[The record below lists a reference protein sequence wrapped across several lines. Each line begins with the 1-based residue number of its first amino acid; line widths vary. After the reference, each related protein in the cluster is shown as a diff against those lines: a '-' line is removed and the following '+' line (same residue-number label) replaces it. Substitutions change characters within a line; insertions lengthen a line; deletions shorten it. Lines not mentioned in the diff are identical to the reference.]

1 MTAGNIQSQHC
12 ALLGWGLVILLTP
25 GWSQAEVNTAWL
37 EKTRKVEAP
46 PEMIERIKQTGW
58 LDLFHTCNSMAMKG
72 GDYLDC
78 IRVEAALLPPL
89 DPSKRAHFGQH
100 YDPYKYFTCRSETDN
115 RNTSCNKFKLRRN
128 EAEPVWPYP
137 DAPPIVW
144 PDAPDPPVYQPWMS
158 SKAYFDAL
166 CESEAGKFIYRTVED
181 VEGVYQVRPM
191 IKASDLTLMDRYVM
205 ENPYHYSLGEAASLG
220 ASQVGPDKY
229 RFRETSLYEPKE
241 RWDAW
246 RLEFRHPSVF
256 EKAKPGDKYIQYSE
270 YDGHDLKSVIKTFK
284 QSLESEFGYVWR
296 GITRPNDR
304 VHGIAGGELLVIDLK
319 TNEILGLWRG
329 FVRSGT
335 KSSERVWW
343 LAPHSCPQRT
353 GDSEELARFILE
365 ILRPK
370 R

>member
-1 MTAGNIQSQHC
+1 MQHR
-12 ALLGWGLVILLTP
+12 ALLGWGLLILLIP

-46 PEMIERIKQTGW
+46 PEMVERIKQTGW

-89 DPSKRAHFGQH
+89 DPSKKAHFGQH

-166 CESEAGKFIYRTVED
+166 CEREAGKFIYRTVED
-181 VEGVYQVRPM
+181 VEGIYQVRAL
-191 IKASDLTLMDRYVM
+191 IDHQSNDEL
-205 ENPYHYSLGEAASLG
+205 
-220 ASQVGPDKY
+220 QDK
-229 RFRETSLYEPKE
+229 F
-241 RWDAW
+241 
-246 RLEFRHPSVF
+246 VF
-256 EKAKPGDKYIQYSE
+256 ESPYQQAIDNASNPGFNFLNPGEYLFFETGLYDPRDRLLVQQYYDSSFLSEPPAESKYIRYQGETYQDYKGVKKLYTTELRSQY
-270 YDGHDLKSVIKTFK
+270 
-284 QSLESEFGYVWR
+284 GYVWR
-296 GITRPNDR
+296 GITRPHDR
-304 VHGIAGGELLVIDLK
+304 EHAIAGNEVAIIDLAS
-319 TNEILGLWRG
+319 NEILALWRG
-329 FVRSGT
+329 FVRSGSN
-335 KSSERVWW
+335 KSEKAWW
-343 LAPHSCPQRT
+343 LSGQACPKIHSSSDRL
-353 GDSEELARFILE
+353 DKFVLSV
-365 ILRPK
+365 LRPQK
-370 R
+370 Q